1 MGWASLCI
9 RGSAVWLSHK
19 QQQWTDNQE
28 PQTRWPKQKS
38 GSQKLN
44 VERQQMLRPGNI
56 AVALFG
62 TPNGLRVGASKSK
75 LGNRQIANRKPP
87 DAHKEATQK
96 NHEIL
101 KAPKESTA
109 KAGAEGA
116 KLIDLL

>member
-101 KAPKESTA
+101 GGTKR
-109 KAGAEGA
+109 
-116 KLIDLL
+116 IDSKSRRRRCEVD